1 MKKIVLLFEYFCT
14 PIWIY
19 NDSNNMSLSENV
31 SVSSLP
37 ISKKLKNEIT
47 ELDIIF
53 QSTYNEDYPPEPK
66 PISPNIELAFC
77 KRILETSQNLKKE
90 LLQKYKFEFNDL
102 IWQNRIKQ
110 LVSENP
116 QI

>member
-14 PIWIY
+14 PIWVY

-31 SVSSLP
+31 SASSLP
-37 ISKKLKNEIT
+37 ISEKLKNEIT

-53 QSTYNEDYPPEPK
+53 QSTYNEEYPPEPK
-66 PISPNIELAFC
+66 PMPANIELAFC
-77 KRILETSQNLKKE
+77 KKILETSQNIEKE

-110 LVSENP
+110 LGTESP
-116 QI
+116 QL